1 VGRRPLLAIA
11 GWLGAAA
18 LAIGAGLAATD
29 VIGNGLSSSQS
40 PVQSE
45 DAVARALAEAATSP
59 APPTPTPPATP
70 SSTATPPST
79 SSPSSPG
86 TAAPSASAGPD
97 PVRKTFRTTGGTIIA
112 QCVGPRVQ
120 VLSMSPA
127 QGYAVHEG
135 IDRELRSS
143 TEVEFR
149 SRGDNDDRV
158 KADLRCSAG
167 APVLQ
172 PHD

>member
-1 VGRRPLLAIA
+1 VGRRHLLAIA

-18 LAIGAGLAATD
+18 LAVGAGLAATD
-29 VIGNGLSSSQS
+29 VIGTGLSSSQN

-45 DAVARALAEAATSP
+45 DAVARELAGAAATP
-59 APPTPTPPATP
+59 AP
-70 SSTATPPST
+70 SPPSA
-79 SSPSSPG
+79 SLPSASRPSPE
-86 TAAPSASAGPD
+86 AAPSVSAGPD
-97 PVRKTFRTTGGTIIA
+97 PVRKTFRTSGGTIIA
-112 QCVGPRVQ
+112 RCVGDRVQ

-127 QGYAVHEG
+127 QGYAVHDG
-135 IDRELRSS
+135 IGREPR
-143 TEVEFR
+143 TTVETEFR

-167 APVLQ
+167 TPVLQ

>member
-1 VGRRPLLAIA
+1 MGRRPVLAVA

-29 VIGNGLSSSQS
+29 VIGNGLGSSQS

-45 DAVARALAEAATSP
+45 DAVARALAEAAATPPSAATS
-59 APPTPTPPATP
+59 PATP
-70 SSTATPPST
+70 SG
-79 SSPSSPG
+79 SPA

-97 PVRKTFRTTGGTIIA
+97 PVRKTFRTSGGTIIA
-112 QCVGPRVQ
+112 RCVGARVQ

-127 QGYAVHEG
+127 QGYAVHDG
-135 IDRELRSS
+135 IDRQPQDSA
-143 TEVEFR
+143 EVEFR

-158 KADLRCSAG
+158 EADLRCSAG

>member
-1 VGRRPLLAIA
+1 MGRRPLLAIA
-11 GWLGAAA
+11 GWFGAAA

-29 VIGNGLSSSQS
+29 VIGSGLSSSEN

-45 DAVARALAEAATSP
+45 DAVTRALAEAA
-59 APPTPTPPATP
+59 ATPPPPASNSSTGPP
-70 SSTATPPST
+70 SSTVTAT
-79 SSPSSPG
+79 
-86 TAAPSASAGPD
+86 PSASAGPE
-97 PVRKTFRTTGGTIIA
+97 PVRKTFRTSGGTIIA
-112 QCVGPRVQ
+112 QCVGTRVQ

-135 IDRELRSS
+135 IDRALRNSA
-143 TEVEFR
+143 EVEFR